1 MLQILGSRTSPFV
14 RRVRVVATELGVPF
28 SLTDTTTDA
37 GLRRLT
43 EISPIAKIPV
53 ALFGGEVV
61 LDSHTIVDRLLAQHG
76 YGPLRPPADP
86 AAEVRL
92 GHVIDGALDAAI
104 NAFYLRKDGVI
115 PGSVAYV
122 DKQERRVDNALD
134 WLEGHWRPADLGI
147 PEIAAVTML
156 DWMHFRSVRDL
167 DRWPTLAALRVAHQD
182 RPSFADTRPGQ

>member
-1 MLQILGSRTSPFV
+1 VLQILGSRTSPFV

-28 SLTDTTTDA
+28 ALIDTTTDA

-53 ALFGGEVV
+53 ALFGAEVV
-61 LDSHTIVDRLLAQHG
+61 LDSHTIVDRLLAEHG

-86 AAEVRL
+86 AAEIRI

-104 NAFYLRKDGVI
+104 NAFYLRKDGVA
-115 PGSVAYV
+115 PGTVAYV
-122 DKQERRVDNALD
+122 DKQDRRVDSALS
-134 WLEGHWRPADLGI
+134 WLEAHWRPDHLGI
-147 PEIAAVTML
+147 PEIAAITML
-156 DWMHFRSVRDL
+156 DWMAFRSVRDL
-167 DRWPTLAALRVAHQD
+167 TRWPTLAALQVAHHE